1 MSNNKKF
8 RILSIDG
15 GGLRGMVPLMVLE
28 KIEKETGK
36 RIHEM
41 FDMVVGT
48 STGGIIV
55 CGVLASGDGKTPNL
69 TLGQLMNL
77 YRSKA
82 GEIFPFRKGPRKW
95 FQFVRGIFRPKF
107 KADGLDKN
115 LSEYFG
121 QLCLSDMLCQG
132 IVTAYDVKNNE
143 VVMFKS
149 RKSDE
154 GGFDAFLKDVCR
166 ATSAA
171 PTYLPAYEM
180 RFSGRDR
187 VLVDGGVYVNNPT
200 MAAVADAVKCGVS
213 LSDIEV
219 LSRGTGDHV
228 ERREKSTKWGILNWA
243 KPITDVMMDGNSAA
257 VSYECDFMLD
267 KHVRVQVR
275 IPDENMKEMDDSR
288 ESTLNYIAGLVN
300 TQVLDNPTEWKRIIS
315 FFS

>member
-36 RIHEM
+36 RIYEM

-55 CGVLASGDGKTPNL
+55 CGVLASEDGKTPKL
-69 TLGQLMNL
+69 TLSQLMNL

-82 GEIFPFRKGPRKW
+82 SEIFPYRKGPRKW
-95 FQFVRGIFRPKF
+95 FRFVRSFFRPKF

-115 LSEYFG
+115 LSEYFAD
-121 QLCLSDMLCQG
+121 LCLSDMLCQG
-132 IVTAYDVKNNE
+132 IITAYDVKNNE

-180 RFSGRDR
+180 KFSGRDR

-200 MAAVADAVKCGVS
+200 MAAVADAVKCGVN

-219 LSRGTGDHV
+219 LSLGTGNHI
-228 ERREKSTKWGILNWA
+228 ERREKAIKWGIRKWA
-243 KPITDVMMDGNSAA
+243 RPITDVMMDGNSSA
-257 VSYECDFMLD
+257 VSYECDYMLD
-267 KHVRVQVR
+267 KHIRVQVR
-275 IPDENMKEMDDSR
+275 IPNEDMKEMDDSR

-300 TQVLDNPTEWKRIIS
+300 TQVLDNPTMWKKIIS
-315 FFS
+315 FFD

>member
-1 MSNNKKF
+1 MAGKKF

-15 GGLRGMVPLMVLE
+15 GGLRGMVPLMLLK

-36 RIHEM
+36 SIHEM

-55 CGVLASGDGKTPNL
+55 CGVLASENGKTPKL
-69 TLGQLMNL
+69 KLDQLMDL

-82 GEIFPFRKGPRKW
+82 SEIFPFRKAPRSW
-95 FQFVRGIFRPKF
+95 FQFIRGVFRPKF

-115 LSEYFG
+115 LSEYFDG
-121 QLCLSDMLCQG
+121 LSLSDMLGQG
-132 IVTAYDVKNNE
+132 IVTSYDVKNNE

-154 GGFDAFLKDVCR
+154 GGFDALLKDVCR

-171 PTYLPAYEM
+171 PTYLPAYELS
-180 RFSGRDR
+180 FSGKER
-187 VLVDGGVYVNNPT
+187 VLVDGGVYVNNPS
-200 MAAVADAVKCGVS
+200 MAAIADAVKCGVA
-213 LSDIEV
+213 LSDIEL
-219 LSRGTGDHV
+219 LSLGTGDHV
-228 ERREKSTKWGILNWA
+228 ERRAKSTKWGILKWA

-257 VSYECDFMLD
+257 VSYECDFMLK

-275 IPDENMKEMDDSR
+275 IPDEDMKEMDDSR
-288 ESTLNYIAGLVN
+288 ESTLDYIAGLVN
-300 TQVLDNPTEWKRIIS
+300 IQILNNPTEWKRIMS

>member
-1 MSNNKKF
+1 M
-8 RILSIDG
+8 
-15 GGLRGMVPLMVLE
+15 
-28 KIEKETGK
+28 
-36 RIHEM
+36 
-41 FDMVVGT
+41 
-48 STGGIIV
+48 
-55 CGVLASGDGKTPNL
+55 PNL
-69 TLGQLMNL
+69 TLDQLMNL

-219 LSRGTGDHV
+219 LSLGTGDHV